1 MVTNMLFVRSALFL
15 LCVTSVTGCVVT
27 TDFYFPS
34 AQDGRVQKALCPPV
48 SSFIL
53 FDRKGAIIG
62 VKSSTGA
69 TGNLNITLTL
79 EIPQGVTIQLVSS
92 DILVRDV
99 MDDEAS
105 DMLASLSF
113 NEELSW
119 DSKLTGSTK
128 KRFWE
133 QITYYGTTEYAYY
146 VLRAEVDLP
155 ESSSHQVML
164 PPMLIN
170 GELIRLP
177 EITFSP
183 KSESWLSGGNC

>member
-1 MVTNMLFVRSALFL
+1 MLIVKSALFL
-15 LCVTSVTGCVVT
+15 LCAASVTGCVVT

-34 AQDGRVQKALCPPV
+34 AQDGRLQKAHCPPV
-48 SSFIL
+48 NSFIL

-62 VKSSTGA
+62 VQNSKGA
-69 TGNLNITLTL
+69 SGNLNIILTL
-79 EIPQGVTIQLVSS
+79 EIPQGVTIQLVSPE
-92 DILVRDV
+92 ILVRDP
-99 MDDEAS
+99 MDDKAS
-105 DMLASLSF
+105 GVVTSLSF
-113 NEELSW
+113 NEDLSW

-133 QITYYGTTEYAYY
+133 QITYYGTTEFAYY

-155 ESSSHQVML
+155 ESLSHQVTL
-164 PPMLIN
+164 PPLLVN

-177 EITFSP
+177 EITFSR